1 MFSTSEYLYLFGA
14 RDPYDSIKASVFL
27 SLALLLVFLARRNQ
41 RFFTLLFH
49 SNKQMIHKTSKLA
62 AAVVEPTIVVFQLAL
77 LVPQAVVE

>member
-49 SNKQMIHKTSKLA
+49 SNKQIHKTRANL
-62 AAVVEPTIVVFQLAL
+62 QLL
-77 LVPQAVVE
+77 LSDLQLLSSS